1 MAAHQL
7 TLSVPTTPA
16 AVTAVRHQAMNAITG
31 WETELDDALMHT
43 AELVISELV
52 TNALRHA
59 GTGQVSLSVQVVEA
73 GLRIEVDDSNP
84 ALPQL
89 CFPLCFPD
97 EHAENGRGLFLV
109 AVLADRY
116 GADPTPTGKRCW
128 AEIALPTRSGQE
140 IAVSLPL
147 QRS

>member
-7 TLSVPTTPA
+7 ALSVPTTPA

-52 TNALRHA
+52 TNAVRHA
-59 GTGQVSLSVQVVEA
+59 GTGQVSLSVQLVQA

-89 CFPLCFPD
+89 CLPD
-97 EHAENGRGLFLV
+97 QHAENGRGLFLV

-128 AEIALPTRSGQE
+128 AEIGLPTCPGRE

-147 QRS
+147 QRN

>member
-7 TLSVPTTPA
+7 ALSVPTTPA
-16 AVTAVRHQAMNAITG
+16 AVTAVRHRAMNAITG

-52 TNALRHA
+52 TNAVRHA
-59 GTGQVSLSVQVVEA
+59 GTGQVSLSVQLVQT

-89 CFPLCFPD
+89 CLPD
-97 EHAENGRGLFLV
+97 EHAENGRGRFLV

-128 AEIALPTRSGQE
+128 AEITLPTCPGKE

-147 QRS
+147 

>member
-1 MAAHQL
+1 MQRRHLGQP
-7 TLSVPTTPA
+7 PTA
-16 AVTAVRHQAMNAITG
+16 TG
-31 WETELDDALMHT
+31 WKAELDDELMHT
-43 AELVISELV
+43 VELVISELV
-52 TNALRHA
+52 TNAVRHA
-59 GTGQVSLSVQVVEA
+59 GTGQVSLSVQLVQA

-84 ALPQL
+84 VLPQL
-89 CFPLCFPD
+89 CLPD

-128 AEIALPTRSGQE
+128 AEIALPTCSGQE